1 MEGPVTLTFA
11 HSSIVFLIFC
21 NLLIYGLVSN
31 VQFFSFNILTIFEQ
45 LYTSCA
51 RCQKL
56 KVEKSCP
63 WPSINSWFSEIHN
76 YKDTFKIMENVNL
89 IHITT
94 QFAFS
99 YIIEEEAL
107 GVDVVSHCP
116 GLLLSTEALISVLP
130 ELFSS
135 DGSQGGP
142 MVKVVTLHKVK
153 SLLRDNWH
161 TILLL
166 LGYRSSAALLNWS
179 QV

>member
-1 MEGPVTLTFA
+1 
-11 HSSIVFLIFC
+11 
-21 NLLIYGLVSN
+21 
-31 VQFFSFNILTIFEQ
+31 
-45 LYTSCA
+45 
-51 RCQKL
+51 
-56 KVEKSCP
+56 
-63 WPSINSWFSEIHN
+63 
-76 YKDTFKIMENVNL
+76 MENVNL

-142 MVKVVTLHKVK
+142 MVKVVTLRKVK
-153 SLLRDNWH
+153 SLLRDN
-161 TILLL
+161 
-166 LGYRSSAALLNWS
+166 
-179 QV
+179 